1 MKASVTETVKK
12 IVATDKAHEFMR
24 FCIVGVIATAIHY
37 AVYYLLQLTM
47 DGGLWLNM
55 AYTVGYAVSFV
66 FNFFMTTYYTFR
78 SRVSIKKAAGFSG
91 SHLVNYVLQIALFNL
106 FFFFGVHRLLV
117 PLLVF
122 AIAVPT
128 NFTILHWVY
137 GRKS

>member
-1 MKASVTETVKK
+1 
-12 IVATDKAHEFMR
+12 MR

-106 FFFFGVHRLLV
+106 FFFLGVHRLLV